1 MYTTTTTTTTTQR
14 MTTSKTE
21 EEDEEEERRG
31 TTTITAGVV
40 LKKGPNHECCD
51 QTFVKNAGIATCLP
65 WYGPRF
71 SPHDVP
77 NFYDVS
83 GICENPKAFKAVV
96 DVFVERYEKSS
107 SETDKPTKIA
117 GFDARGFLFGPTIA
131 TRLGE
136 VVSPFLYIARS
147 VFANPVSDAAA
158 RFSFSCVSYAA
169 SNYEN
174 NRDPVRHDSES
185 RETPGRSRVVGRI
198 RHGIFH
204 RRNRHAIRRHKRIRS
219 SRINR
224 RFNRHRR
231 HCLGWI

>member
-1 MYTTTTTTTTTQR
+1 MYLLHQSRFEKETTSTTTTRKNEEQQRGTTMTTTTT
-14 MTTSKTE
+14 
-21 EEDEEEERRG
+21 
-31 TTTITAGVV
+31 V

-136 VVSPFLYIARS
+136 VVSLFF
-147 VFANPVSDAAA
+147 V
-158 RFSFSCVSYAA
+158 
-169 SNYEN
+169 
-174 NRDPVRHDSES
+174 
-185 RETPGRSRVVGRI
+185 
-198 RHGIFH
+198 
-204 RRNRHAIRRHKRIRS
+204 
-219 SRINR
+219 
-224 RFNRHRR
+224 
-231 HCLGWI
+231 W

>member
-1 MYTTTTTTTTTQR
+1 MIIGTLFLSIHFISLPKIALCEKKETTLCKRRRPR

-21 EEDEEEERRG
+21 EEEERG
-31 TTTITAGVV
+31 TTTTTAV

-107 SETDKPTKIA
+107 SETGKPTKIA

-136 VVSPFLYIARS
+136 VVSPFLY
-147 VFANPVSDAAA
+147 V
-158 RFSFSCVSYAA
+158 
-169 SNYEN
+169 
-174 NRDPVRHDSES
+174 
-185 RETPGRSRVVGRI
+185 
-198 RHGIFH
+198 
-204 RRNRHAIRRHKRIRS
+204 
-219 SRINR
+219 
-224 RFNRHRR
+224 
-231 HCLGWI
+231 

>member
-1 MYTTTTTTTTTQR
+1 MTTTTT
-14 MTTSKTE
+14 
-21 EEDEEEERRG
+21 
-31 TTTITAGVV
+31 V

-51 QTFVKNAGIATCLP
+51 QTFVKNASIATCLP

-136 VVSPFLYIARS
+136 VVSLFF
-147 VFANPVSDAAA
+147 V
-158 RFSFSCVSYAA
+158 
-169 SNYEN
+169 
-174 NRDPVRHDSES
+174 
-185 RETPGRSRVVGRI
+185 
-198 RHGIFH
+198 
-204 RRNRHAIRRHKRIRS
+204 
-219 SRINR
+219 
-224 RFNRHRR
+224 
-231 HCLGWI
+231 W

>member
-1 MYTTTTTTTTTQR
+1 VYLLHQSRFEKETTSTTTTRKNEEQQRGTTMTTTTT
-14 MTTSKTE
+14 
-21 EEDEEEERRG
+21 
-31 TTTITAGVV
+31 V

-136 VVSPFLYIARS
+136 VVSLFF
-147 VFANPVSDAAA
+147 V
-158 RFSFSCVSYAA
+158 
-169 SNYEN
+169 
-174 NRDPVRHDSES
+174 
-185 RETPGRSRVVGRI
+185 
-198 RHGIFH
+198 
-204 RRNRHAIRRHKRIRS
+204 
-219 SRINR
+219 
-224 RFNRHRR
+224 
-231 HCLGWI
+231 W